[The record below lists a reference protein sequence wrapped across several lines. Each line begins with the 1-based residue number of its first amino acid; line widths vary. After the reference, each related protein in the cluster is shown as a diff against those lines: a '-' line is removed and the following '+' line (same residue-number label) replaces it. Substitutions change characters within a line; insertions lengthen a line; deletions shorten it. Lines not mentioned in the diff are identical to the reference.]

1 MRRTFCLTDQSLLS
15 TMYSRAEGYSPL
27 LYHRCAPQ
35 DPACEFKCGEVM
47 LNTGGFVD
55 WTVRKILFGPP
66 PKSRLCDPC
75 LVVGS
80 DFNAC
85 FACTQMRPV

>member
-35 DPACEFKCGEVM
+35 DPACEFKCREVM

-55 WTVRKILFGPP
+55 WT
-66 PKSRLCDPC
+66 DHEHC
-75 LVVGS
+75 LDHS
-80 DFNAC
+80 PSLDC
-85 FACTQMRPV
+85 MMPVWLLG